1 MTKNEQNKNFYTIF
15 NQLLEENGLS
25 PYKLAKNTGMSASTI
40 RRYKTNPNCS
50 PVAKHITKIANYFGV
65 STSYMTGETDVTNAD
80 EKEIGDELGID
91 HKTMEN
97 LRKIK
102 DINSKYNNHYKDL
115 LSEVITNPSLYQE
128 LVKQTNIML
137 NKDLKKCANEK
148 IEENKKRIF
157 GKDDI
162 SEYDDFASIL
172 ICQKFLEYYNTYI
185 TFKFPVNL
193 TENQLKTR
201 ETELKKQLKAVQI
214 QLKKYK

>member
-1 MTKNEQNKNFYTIF
+1 MFTNVTIKKF
-15 NQLLEENGLS
+15 CDRLKVLIDEKGLS
-25 PYKLAKNTGMSASTI
+25 ISKIAKEAGVSRETLE
-40 RRYKTNPNCS
+40 RYKNNFEQS
-50 PVAKHITKIANYFGV
+50 PKFENVIALANYFNV
-65 STSYMTGETDVTNAD
+65 SVSYIIGETDIRNVED
-80 EKEIGDELGID
+80 MEIGNKLGID

-102 DINSKYNNHYKDL
+102 DINSKYNNYYKDL

-137 NKDLKKCANEK
+137 NKDLKKGANEK

-162 SEYDDFASIL
+162 SEYDDFANIL

-193 TENQLKTR
+193 TENQLKMR
-201 ETELKKQLKAVQI
+201 ETELKKQLKAIQI